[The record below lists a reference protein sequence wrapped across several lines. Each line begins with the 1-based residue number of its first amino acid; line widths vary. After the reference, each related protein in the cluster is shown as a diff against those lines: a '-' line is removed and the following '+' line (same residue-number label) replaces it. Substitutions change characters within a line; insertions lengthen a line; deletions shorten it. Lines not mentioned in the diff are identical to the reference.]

1 MSKDQP
7 EGAFVAGWLVGL
19 PLASAAAREKGRLT
33 LFLLAGSGRLFAM
46 AERRANGLHGLAC
59 GERPAGFRVGADLG
73 VDRDVLG
80 GVVGMR
86 GAVLDFTVVNM
97 IREVFMGFV
106 IFLTG
111 SCSSSS
117 EPRLR
122 FVDELKI
129 VGSMFS
135 VSTSERGCLLP
146 DRIAPD
152 SQVSTCWYIA
162 MLQET
167 YHSVGS

>member
-7 EGAFVAGWLVGL
+7 EGALEAGWLVGL

-46 AERRANGLHGLAC
+46 VERRANGLQGLAC
-59 GERPAGFRVGADLG
+59 GERPAGLRVGADLG
-73 VDRDVLG
+73 VDRDALG

-86 GAVLDFTVVNM
+86 GAALDFTVVNV
-97 IREVFMGFV
+97 IREVFMGLV
-106 IFLTG
+106 IFLMG

-122 FVDELKI
+122 FVEELKI

-146 DRIAPD
+146 DKIAPD
-152 SQVSTCWYIA
+152 GRVTMC
-162 MLQET
+162 
-167 YHSVGS
+167 